1 MLERMLDSLLFWNIV
16 SYIILFIAF
25 VLIVYVI
32 IDISKDVKK
41 FLKNRKEKI
50 KKAKNRR

>member
-25 VLIVYVI
+25 VLIIYVVY
-32 IDISKDVKK
+32 DISKDVKRY
-41 FLKNRKEKI
+41 LKNRKEKKNL
-50 KKAKNRR
+50 KK